1 MSLEVPKD
9 RSEAARY
16 CAQMCRELRD
26 LAMHNDLSFLA
37 YLFEMAR
44 VEAFERHCEME
55 AVREGESVKTLP

>member
-1 MSLEVPKD
+1 MSLEPPKD

-16 CAQMCRELRD
+16 CAQMCLELRD

-55 AVREGESVKTLP
+55 AACDGKPIETAP